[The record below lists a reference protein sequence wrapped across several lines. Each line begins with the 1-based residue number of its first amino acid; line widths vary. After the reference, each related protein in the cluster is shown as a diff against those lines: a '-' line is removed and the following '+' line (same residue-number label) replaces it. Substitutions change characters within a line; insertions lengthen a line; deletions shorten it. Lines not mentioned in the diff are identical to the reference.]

1 MNIKIWRVKHFL
13 YDLVYLHVQ
22 HIHCDSLKSFNYRSV
37 EGVGL
42 IF

>member
-1 MNIKIWRVKHFL
+1 L
-13 YDLVYLHVQ
+13 LVQ
-22 HIHCDSLKSFNYRSV
+22 HIYADGLKSFNYRSV